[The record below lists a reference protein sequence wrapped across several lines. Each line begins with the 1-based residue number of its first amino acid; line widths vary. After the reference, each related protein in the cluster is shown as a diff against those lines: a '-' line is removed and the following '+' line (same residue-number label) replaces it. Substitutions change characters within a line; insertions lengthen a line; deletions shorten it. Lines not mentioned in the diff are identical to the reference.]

1 MELQIIQNKIFEIR
15 GQRVM
20 LDFHLAELYHVE
32 TRALK
37 QAVRR
42 NKERFPDDFMF
53 ELTKE
58 ESNQLINTGISQS
71 VISPSYNFGSST
83 IFAFTEQGVAMLSS
97 VLRSKIAIEINISII
112 RAFVLMRKMITGYE
126 DLRQRIEQ
134 LEVETNMQFN
144 DIYQALTELASK
156 NEAEEKSH
164 KPVGYVKPK
173 ND

>member
-58 ESNQLINTGISQS
+58 ESNQLINTGVSQS

-156 NEAEEKSH
+156 NEAEEKPH
-164 KPVGYVKPK
+164 KPVGYIIPK